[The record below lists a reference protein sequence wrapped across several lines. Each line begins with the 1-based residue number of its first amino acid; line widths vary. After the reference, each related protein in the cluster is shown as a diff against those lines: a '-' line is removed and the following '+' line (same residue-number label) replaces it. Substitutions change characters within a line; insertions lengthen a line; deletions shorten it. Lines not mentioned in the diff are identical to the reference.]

1 MVNTK
6 FLFQTV
12 DHSVSGYKKK
22 LTAFSIKTEI
32 HLVISFLSSAW
43 EMEKDSSKLFDYE
56 IYTVTIK
63 QMPKLLVY
71 WTLITH

>member
-22 LTAFSIKTEI
+22 FTAFSIKAEI
-32 HLVISFLSSAW
+32 HLVISFLSSTW
-43 EMEKDSSKLFDYE
+43 EMEKESSKLFDYE

-71 WTLITH
+71 WTLIIH